1 MSIYRV
7 VLQLAAASAL
17 CALGPAACGGT
28 ATSRASAGDAVTARE
43 QRAVDGLGLKKR
55 YPDIVTG
62 TDIKGNT
69 LMIYVDVDK
78 LYSMDE
84 DSENAMRADL
94 LKSWKAIWS
103 AAHRGE
109 HATVRISLRDYYG
122 SQVLSDAA
130 RV

>member
-1 MSIYRV
+1 MSIHRV
-7 VLQLAAASAL
+7 VLQLAAASAF
-17 CALGPAACGGT
+17 CALGPAACAGT
-28 ATSRASAGDAVTARE
+28 ATSHASGDAATAQE
-43 QRAVDGLGLKKR
+43 QRAVDGLALKKR

-62 TDIKGNT
+62 TDVKGST

-84 DSENAMRADL
+84 DSENAMRAQL
-94 LKSWKAIWS
+94 LKSWKGIWS

-109 HATVRISLRDYYG
+109 HATVRTSLRDYYG